1 MMPSPAARLTAGL
14 AFAVA
19 LALPTTAVAGPPLL
33 CHPFDIGE
41 AASLPWSGSHWRDS
55 SPQYEISRLTIDTLA
70 LLTPTTPVI
79 VRMETLRRAAI
90 YATRDERV
98 ARDLLSRLM
107 DRVRAA
113 EASGKADAMALF
125 DAGYLA
131 ETFKQTSVHV
141 GGLAAVADSI
151 DGYELVKRSLAI
163 RGIDPTI
170 EFAAALMT
178 AGPSRKAAHAEHKR
192 KAQAGAVADAL
203 LARNLRSHLAG

>member
-14 AFAVA
+14 ALAVA
-19 LALPTTAVAGPPLL
+19 LLLPTTAVAGPPLL
-33 CHPFDIGE
+33 CHPFDIGR
-41 AASLPWSGSHWRDS
+41 ATSLPWSGSSWRDA
-55 SPQYEISRLTIDTLA
+55 SPEYDISQLTTDTLA
-70 LLTPTTPVI
+70 LLTPATPVI

-98 ARDLLSRLM
+98 ARDLLLRLL
-107 DRVRAA
+107 DRARAA

-131 ETFKQTSVHV
+131 ETFKQTS
-141 GGLAAVADSI
+141 GILRGLAAVTARI

-163 RGIDPTI
+163 RGTDPAI

-178 AGPSRKAAHAEHKR
+178 QDPARKVAHVEHKR
-192 KAQAGAVADAL
+192 RAQAGAVADAL